1 MEKKADAVVRNVYD
15 RVGKNL
21 LPLFTVL
28 FAPQTDFFFSL
39 DHTSKI
45 FSARQWNTAPMILP
59 NSPALPTP

>member
-28 FAPQTDFFFSL
+28 FAPQIFFSL
-39 DHTSKI
+39 DHTSEI
-45 FSARQWNTAPMILP
+45 FSGRQWNTAPKILP